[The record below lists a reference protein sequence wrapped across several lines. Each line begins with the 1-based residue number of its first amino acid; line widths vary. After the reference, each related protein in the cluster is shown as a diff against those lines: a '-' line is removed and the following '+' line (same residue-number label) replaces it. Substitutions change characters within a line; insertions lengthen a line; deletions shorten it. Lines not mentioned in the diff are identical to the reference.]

1 MLCIRTIKI
10 KDLISIIQIKIVK
23 CSNFNNNKCLNSIRT
38 CSKTPNIS
46 SNSSNNRR
54 NISNNRDS
62 SSKLIITH
70 NNNNSNSRTFLKI
83 ISIITIWDITITWT
97 LDNSNNISRCTTGS
111 STSNSST
118 CSRHSVLASDP
129 GVLVAL
135 A

>member
-38 CSKTPNIS
+38 CSKTPNN
-46 SNSSNNRR
+46 NSSNNRR

-62 SSKLIITH
+62 SSKLIIT

-83 ISIITIWDITITWT
+83 ISIITIWDITIIWT
-97 LDNSNNISRCTTGS
+97 LDNSNNISRCITGS

-118 CSRHSVLASDP
+118 CSRPSVLASDP